1 MKRKISDA
9 NRLLIFQEH
18 VIPNYVS
25 IHVLISLNKCT
36 HACVRRRASLHMYIH
51 YMHAHI
57 QTCEHISKLTNQQK
71 QQTNQPSNQP
81 TNKPSNQQTNKPTYL
96 PTYTYLYLPIPAYI
110 HTCMHA
116 YVHSITLLCIVLH
129 CIKLPCITV
138 HLITFDY
145 IWFTLHTC
153 IHTCM
158 HACIHNHA

>member
-81 TNKPSNQQTNKPTYL
+81 TNKQTYIP
-96 PTYTYLYLPIPAYI
+96 TYLYLPIPTYI

-145 IWFTLHTC
+145 I
-153 IHTCM
+153 
-158 HACIHNHA
+158 

>member
-71 QQTNQPSNQP
+71 QQTNQPTNQL
-81 TNKPSNQQTNKPTYL
+81 TNKQANLHTYL
-96 PTYTYLYLPIPAYI
+96 PTFLPTYIPTYT
-110 HTCMHA
+110 
-116 YVHSITLLCIVLH
+116 
-129 CIKLPCITV
+129 
-138 HLITFDY
+138 
-145 IWFTLHTC
+145 HTC
-153 IHTCM
+153 IHM
-158 HACIHNHA
+158 YIVFHYFALYYIVLNYLV

>member
-1 MKRKISDA
+1 MKRRISDA

-96 PTYTYLYLPIPAYI
+96 PTYTYLYLHTYI
-110 HTCMHA
+110 HACMHT
-116 YVHSITLLCIVLH
+116 YIVLH
-129 CIKLPCITV
+129 YFALY
-138 HLITFDY
+138 Y
-145 IWFTLHTC
+145 IVL
-153 IHTCM
+153 
-158 HACIHNHA
+158 NYLV

>member
-1 MKRKISDA
+1 MKRRISDA

-81 TNKPSNQQTNKPTYL
+81 TNKQTYIP
-96 PTYTYLYLPIPAYI
+96 TYLYLPIPTYI
-110 HTCMHA
+110 HACMHT
-116 YVHSITLLCIVLH
+116 YIVLH
-129 CIKLPCITV
+129 YFALY
-138 HLITFDY
+138 Y
-145 IWFTLHTC
+145 IVL
-153 IHTCM
+153 
-158 HACIHNHA
+158 NYLV